1 MSTTLNFLILIS
13 SLSLYVSYQQL
24 KVQKKISDPVKD
36 CLKNNKVDCGCGC
49 SKQIKGKPL
58 LNFVSRLD
66 EIINE

>member
-1 MSTTLNFLILIS
+1 MSTALNFILILS
-13 SLSLYVSYQQL
+13 GLSLYVSYQQL

-36 CLKNNKVDCGCGC
+36 CQKNNKVDCGCGC
-49 SKQIKGKPL
+49 SKETKGRPL

>member
-1 MSTTLNFLILIS
+1 MSTALNFILILS
-13 SLSLYVSYQQL
+13 GLSLYVSYQQL

-49 SKQIKGKPL
+49 SKEHKGKPL

-66 EIINE
+66 EIVNE